1 MLSLRLPENI
11 QDRVFD
17 YYYEMSD
24 SQYISN
30 SLTNTVNYYQT
41 RIGIKKLKFL
51 NSRTEN
57 QIDALWRDLEL
68 LYFLSGDII
77 LKQGQ
82 KNDYV
87 YFIIE
92 GLSEI
97 ILEHNDFEYFNYK

>member
-57 QIDALWRDLEL
+57 QIDAL
-68 LYFLSGDII
+68 
-77 LKQGQ
+77 
-82 KNDYV
+82 
-87 YFIIE
+87 
-92 GLSEI
+92 
-97 ILEHNDFEYFNYK
+97 